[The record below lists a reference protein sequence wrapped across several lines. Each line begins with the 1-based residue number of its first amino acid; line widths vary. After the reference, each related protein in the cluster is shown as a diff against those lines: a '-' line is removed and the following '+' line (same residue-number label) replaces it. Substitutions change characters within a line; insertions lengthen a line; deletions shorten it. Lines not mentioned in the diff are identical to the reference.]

1 MILTQSLSTC
11 GQKAESI
18 CFYFTGKESKLNKIS
33 SMECDL
39 LYCNVSNGKRLFH
52 QWEAPLP
59 PDETFH
65 LRKPRSVSPP
75 ATGKGTQAC
84 SVSHGGTPE
93 TFIFRPFTARP
104 RRAPRA
110 FAAFRLATIYLPQ
123 FLLLKWV
130 VVKYTR
136 VPLPVAGGTPV
147 QNVA

>member
-1 MILTQSLSTC
+1 MQWGRAAAGICECWRDAGESLALVFGLCRWFANFGRLSFVIYRTAQTTC
-11 GQKAESI
+11 FLQ
-18 CFYFTGKESKLNKIS
+18 
-33 SMECDL
+33 M
-39 LYCNVSNGKRLFH
+39 
-52 QWEAPLP
+52 
-59 PDETFH
+59 
-65 LRKPRSVSPP
+65 PP

-110 FAAFRLATIYLPQ
+110 FAAFRLATIYLPH

-136 VPLPVAGGTPV
+136 VPLPVAGGEGSRLKRRFLHIV
-147 QNVA
+147 